1 MLTIL
6 KTYFNIVG
14 MAIFSIFSF
23 GIVIPTFISADD
35 WFLVSLGV
43 VLLTISPIALYLWI
57 KKVVNDYFKNKE
69 NMKNE

>member
-1 MLTIL
+1 MLTTL

-23 GIVIPTFISADD
+23 GIVIPTFISAED

-43 VLLTISPIALYLWI
+43 VLLTISPITLYYWV
-57 KKVVNDYFKNKE
+57 KVASINFKNKE

>member
-1 MLTIL
+1 MLTTL

-43 VLLTISPIALYLWI
+43 VLLTISPITLYYWVKASLI
-57 KKVVNDYFKNKE
+57 NFKNKE